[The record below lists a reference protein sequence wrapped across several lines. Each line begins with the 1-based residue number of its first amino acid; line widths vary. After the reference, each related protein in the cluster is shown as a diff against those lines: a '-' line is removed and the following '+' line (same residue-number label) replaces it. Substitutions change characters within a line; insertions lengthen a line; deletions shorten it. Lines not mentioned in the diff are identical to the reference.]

1 MREDALEIKEKNKTL
16 ETQARNHILSFC
28 IPGASQNAWITHS
41 GF

>member
-1 MREDALEIKEKNKTL
+1 MREDALEIKEKNRTL
-16 ETQARNHILSFC
+16 ETQDRNHLIIR